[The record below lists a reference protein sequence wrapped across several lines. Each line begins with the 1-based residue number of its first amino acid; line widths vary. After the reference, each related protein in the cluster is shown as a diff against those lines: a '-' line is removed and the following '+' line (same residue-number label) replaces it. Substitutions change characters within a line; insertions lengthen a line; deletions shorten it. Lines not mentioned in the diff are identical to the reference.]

1 MKKGFIVLLFLFLL
15 AEVYA
20 QTEFTTCLF
29 DSSRNRIVPV
39 AIYQPRK
46 ENPKTRVIIFNHG
59 YDGNKNDKSNRSYS
73 YLTRF
78 FWGKRI
84 LCDKYPT
91 RIVR

>member
-1 MKKGFIVLLFLFLL
+1 VIR
-15 AEVYA
+15 
-20 QTEFTTCLF
+20 LF

>member
-1 MKKGFIVLLFLFLL
+1 MKKGFTILLFLFSL

-46 ENPKTRVIIFNHG
+46 ETPKTRVIIFNHG

-78 FWGKRI
+78 WQKKDI
-84 LCDKYPT
+84 M
-91 RIVR
+91 

>member
-1 MKKGFIVLLFLFLL
+1 MKKEFTVLLFLFSL

-46 ENPKTRVIIFNHG
+46 ENPKTRAIIFNHG
-59 YDGNKNDKSNRSYS
+59 YDGNKNDKSNQSYS
-73 YLTRF
+73 YLTF
-78 FWGKRI
+78 HLKSKQSWI
-84 LCDKYPT
+84 
-91 RIVR
+91 IH